1 MKKRV
6 AAAIVSFVVVA
17 ICLAAMITTP
27 LKYREYQYNSHDV
40 IAKYN
45 KEDAVDKT
53 DTSFII
59 DVENVQS
66 QYVSIKLNEPYTSP
80 IGIKVY
86 LYNGDLEKNTEYY
99 NLTFTENEE
108 YVSLD
113 LTGEEY
119 SHIRI
124 ETIHGIQIIE
134 NVEFHSQKPV
144 IEEKNIYPSVARNVF
159 AAVVAVLTGLV
170 VFFADMKLNF
180 IGRINFNVKKIAVN
194 CGVSIGCVAIASVI
208 AVGIDVILCLMFS
221 NTITIFQTF
230 NYRVFILIDAFL
242 LMIIAFIRNKACV
255 KTRAEVIVFKIIVI
269 MGMAMVIIMPP
280 KHGSWDIDSHYKW
293 ALSASSFGK
302 TYVSQADFDFYS
314 LNGETFPGG
323 ELETS
328 ENYETKLNEEYK
340 TYVEIYYGEISI
352 AHIPAGVGI
361 AITRFFGMP
370 FSVVYRAGEAGG
382 LLAYALLCYLAI
394 KKLKSGKMIAAVV
407 ALFPTNIFLASCYSY
422 DWWVTGF
429 TMVGMAYFVGNCQR
443 KEGCITTKDTIIMVA
458 AFALACIPK
467 QVYIMFMLIPFL
479 MPRHKIENKK
489 KYYFICSAGLIF
501 LFLSFAIRSMGSL
514 GGTGDT
520 RGGAVNPQEQIYGI
534 ITDIPNY
541 AAIMF
546 NFLKEYFSLE
556 NMAGYINNFA
566 NYGMAGFGSQVC
578 TVLMIVVACTDKNE
592 FDINVSKWYLKA
604 YMVITFVTTAVLM
617 ASAMYI
623 SFTPV
628 GLNTIN
634 GCQPRY
640 LTPLIYPLLATIG
653 SGKII
658 NKMNKYIYNYAV
670 LGLMSFSVLYGIF
683 DTILPNVI

>member
-6 AAAIVSFVVVA
+6 SAAIVSFVVVA

-40 IAKYN
+40 IAGYD
-45 KEDAVDKT
+45 KEDAVDKA

-59 DVENVQS
+59 DVEDAQS
-66 QYVSIKLNEPYTSP
+66 QYASIKLNETYQSP

-86 LYNGDLEKNTEYY
+86 LYNDDLEKSTEYY

-119 SHIRI
+119 SHIKI

-134 NVEFHSQKPV
+134 NVEFHSQEPV
-144 IEEKNIYPSVARNVF
+144 IEEKNIYPSTARSIAAAVAAVF
-159 AAVVAVLTGLV
+159 AGLA
-170 VFFADMKLNF
+170 VFFADLKLNF
-180 IGRINFNVKKIAVN
+180 IEKIKFDVKKAAAA
-194 CGVSIGCVAIASVI
+194 CGMSIGCVAIASVL
-208 AVGIDVILCLMFS
+208 AAGINGLLCLIFAD
-221 NTITIFQTF
+221 TFTIFETF
-230 NYRVFILIDAFL
+230 NYQVFILIDAFL
-242 LMIIAFIRNKACV
+242 LVIITFIRNKSYI
-255 KTRAEVIVFKIIVI
+255 KTKAEIIVFKIIIV
-269 MGMAMVIIMPP
+269 MGMAMIIIMPP
-280 KHGSWDIDSHYKW
+280 MHGSWDIDSHYKW
-293 ALSASSFGK
+293 ALSASSLGK
-302 TYVSQADFDFYS
+302 TYISQADFDFYS
-314 LNGETFPGG
+314 LNTETFPGE

-328 ENYETKLNEEYK
+328 ETYERKLNQEYE
-340 TYVEIYYGEISI
+340 TYVETYYGEISI
-352 AHIPAGVGI
+352 SHIPAGVGI
-361 AITRFFGMP
+361 AITRFMGMP
-370 FSVVYRAGEAGG
+370 FSVVYRAGEAAG

-429 TMVGMAYFVGNCQR
+429 TMVGMAYFIGNCQR
-443 KEGCITTKDTIIMVA
+443 REGCITTKDTVIMVA

-489 KYYFICSAGLIF
+489 KYYFICSAGLVF

-520 RGGAVNPQEQIYGI
+520 RGGAVNPQEQIHGI

-541 AAIMF
+541 ASIMF
-546 NFLKEYFSLE
+546 NFLKEYFSLG

-566 NYGMAGFGSQVC
+566 YYGMAGFGAQIC

-592 FDINVSKWYLKA
+592 FDINASKWYLKA
-604 YMVITFVTTAVLM
+604 YMVITFVATSVLM

-640 LTPLIYPLLATIG
+640 LIPLIYPLLAAIG

-658 NKMNKYIYNYAV
+658 NKMNRYIYNYAV
-670 LGLMSFSVLYGIF
+670 LGLMSLSVLYGIF
-683 DTILPNVI
+683 DVILLNVI